1 MTRPCYGV
9 GLYAPAGFTTDP
21 AAIARAV
28 SRLEA
33 AGHRV
38 VVDATVASRW
48 QRFSAPDE
56 ERLAAIERMA
66 TDSRVDIAIATR
78 GGYGW
83 SRLLDA
89 VDFAAVAASRKCWLG
104 HSDFTAFQ
112 LAALAHQGMVSFSG
126 PMAAYDFGAEAASA
140 FTFDHCW
147 GLLAADRYV
156 VDCKL
161 AGPGEFDVE
170 GILWG
175 GNLAMLSHLAGTR
188 HFPAIEGG
196 VLFLE
201 DTGEHPYRI
210 ERMLY
215 QLHFAGVL
223 ERQRAVILGDFGGFE
238 LGANDNG
245 YGIAAMIEH
254 ARARF
259 HVPIFSGLPFGHCHE
274 KLTLPVGGRCRLQ
287 VGDGMSRLTFS
298 EYSAGRPRSR

>member
-1 MTRPCYGV
+1 MKSPCYGI
-9 GLYAPAGFTTDP
+9 GLYSPAGFTTDP
-21 AAIARAV
+21 AAIARAI

-56 ERLAAIERMA
+56 ERLAAITRMA
-66 TDSRVDIAIATR
+66 TDPAVDIAMATR

-83 SRLLDA
+83 SRLLDWI
-89 VDFAAVAASRKCWLG
+89 DFAAIAASRKCWLG

-126 PMAAYDFGAEAASA
+126 PMAAYDFGAEPPSA
-140 FTFDHCW
+140 FTFEHCW

-161 AGPGEFDVE
+161 AGPGRFDAE

-175 GNLAMLSHLAGTR
+175 GNLAMLSHLAGTP

-196 VLFLE
+196 ILFLE

-223 ERQRAVILGDFGGFE
+223 ERQRAVLLGDFSGFE
-238 LGANDNG
+238 LGTNDNG
-245 YGIAAMIEH
+245 YDVAAMIEH
-254 ARARF
+254 ARSRF
-259 HVPIFSGLPFGHCHE
+259 RVPIFAGLPFGHCHD
-274 KLTLPVGGRCRLQ
+274 KLTLPVGGRCRLE
-287 VGDGMSRLTFS
+287 VGDGASRLTFS
-298 EYSAGRPRSR
+298 DYKDARPSRR